1 MLDMET
7 IYARAMVMLS
17 CTRHLYMTM
26 LMSDEQSINL
36 FSMKIETQR
45 MTKQSKLKNAS
56 TGSVLTVAV
65 RDMQATFIDGALSY
79 G

>member
-1 MLDMET
+1 
-7 IYARAMVMLS
+7 MLS
-17 CTRHLYMTM
+17 WTRHLYMSM
-26 LMSDEQSINL
+26 LMSDERSINL
-36 FSMKIETQR
+36 FSMKSETQR
-45 MTKQSKLKNAS
+45 MTKQSNLKNAS